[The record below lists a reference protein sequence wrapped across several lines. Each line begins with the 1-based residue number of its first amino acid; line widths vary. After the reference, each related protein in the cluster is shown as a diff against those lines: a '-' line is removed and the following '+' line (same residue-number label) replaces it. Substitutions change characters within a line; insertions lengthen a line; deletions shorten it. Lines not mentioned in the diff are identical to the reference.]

1 MKQSILQNISSRGF
15 TLIELLV
22 VIAII
27 GILAGLSMI
36 GMRGV
41 FERARDTERKSDLE
55 QYAVLL
61 EEWANDHNGI
71 YVVHE
76 NGAWMVDHVCAHPSR
91 FNLTF
96 AKCPE
101 DPILEKEGITAID
114 EADPATPN
122 IWIGYHYR
130 SQGNGTSYRITA
142 RLEAGNKALYT
153 ICSDGTRGEHSGYTA
168 GCPAF

>member
-1 MKQSILQNISSRGF
+1 MLGNMNKARNGF

-55 QYAVLL
+55 QYAARL
-61 EEWANDHNGI
+61 EDWANKHGGD
-71 YVVHE
+71 YPPRD
-76 NGAWMVDHVCAHPSR
+76 NGAWMVDHVCAHPSY
-91 FNLTF
+91 FNSTT
-96 AKCPE
+96 CPE
-101 DPILEKEGITAID
+101 DSILEKAGMTASE

-122 IWIGYHYR
+122 IWTGYHYR
-130 SQGNGTSYRITA
+130 SQGGGASYRVSA
-142 RLEAGNKALYT
+142 RLEAGNNT
-153 ICSDGTRGEHSGYTA
+153 FFSVCSDGSRGGHDLLTA
-168 GCPAF
+168 GCPPFLSD